1 MVLCQPIVAQN
12 ETPAN
17 AAKPLEY
24 LLVIT
29 GGELLEGVYPDA
41 HTPFIIRTLRPLG
54 CQCVGVIMVDDN
66 REDIVRACRW
76 ATNRAPLVI
85 VTGGLGPTPNDITR
99 ETLAQFTGI
108 ALREEP
114 ELVAAIARRLRQSES
129 QLAPNL
135 RRQTLI
141 PSPGTYLPN
150 TNGTAAGLVFAMP
163 SNVVVALPGPPRE
176 LQPMVTTALVPYLR
190 QRFGVREFGS
200 TLVLRFVGVGQSVI
214 DQTIKDH
221 VAVAPDVV
229 VTSLFD
235 GSRVDFFFSLPGHQ
249 PADRARLNSLA
260 DSIREHL
267 RDSMYAQD
275 NTTLEEVVIRRL
287 GLLGHKVAIAEVGT
301 GGCLTAALGSSP
313 STSTFVAGSFTAPD
327 AAAIAKLLGL
337 SLVVKNGPVEKA
349 PSLEVIA
356 QKTAQLTDS
365 QLAIVVIPEVAS
377 GEGKL
382 PFRVGL
388 LYPDGHCVVETLAG
402 RESAEIQGRN
412 LATAILR
419 QLWRQLRTP

>member
-1 MVLCQPIVAQN
+1 MVLSHQVMALT

-41 HTPFIIRTLRPLG
+41 HTPFIVRTLRPLG

-66 REDIVRACRW
+66 REDIVRACRF

-99 ETLAQFTGI
+99 ETLAEFSGI

-114 ELVAAIARRLRQSES
+114 ELVAAIARRLRQNES
-129 QLAPNL
+129 QIAPNL
-135 RRQTLI
+135 RRQTLV
-141 PSPGTYLPN
+141 PSTGSYLPN
-150 TNGTAAGLVFAMP
+150 PNGTAAGLVFAMP

-176 LQPMVTTALVPYLR
+176 LQPMVTTALVPYLQR
-190 QRFGVREFGS
+190 QFGVREFGS
-200 TLVLRFVGVGQSVI
+200 TMMLRFVGVGQSVI
-214 DQTIKDH
+214 DQAIKDH

-249 PADRARLNSLA
+249 SADRARLNSLA
-260 DSIREHL
+260 DSIRDHF

-275 NTTLEEVVIRRL
+275 NSTLEEVVIRRL
-287 GLLGHKVAIAEVGT
+287 RQLGNKIALAEVGT
-301 GGCLTAALGSSP
+301 GGCLAAALGSSP
-313 STSTFVAGSFTAPD
+313 TTATFVAGSFAAPD
-327 AAAIAKLLGL
+327 ASAMVKLLGI
-337 SLVVKNGPVEKA
+337 SLVADNTRVENLPA
-349 PSLEVIA
+349 LELIA
-356 QKTAQLTDS
+356 QKTAQVADS
-365 QLAIVVIPEVAS
+365 QLAIVVVPEVAS

-382 PFRVGL
+382 PFRVGS